1 MGDVG
6 RGGQGGGRRGNWQ
19 RAGSKQRQ
27 GQAQGPGVVGWGVSD
42 AESGE
47 VEVQNNQNN
56 RLGSSFAWGW
66 AVHLVASA
74 SVLPGACGGSPGL
87 EEWPAFEA
95 QGVTV
100 ASPQLLLS
108 QGAEPLGRRA
118 REAGDL
124 EGQNGVQEEGSVP
137 GHGWLFPPTFSLP
150 HGEELERGSEAP
162 SLCSCS
168 NSSQDTFEACYSGT
182 STPSFHG
189 SHCSSSDHSGLGLEQ
204 LQDYALAH
212 FR

>member
-1 MGDVG
+1 MG

-100 ASPQLLLS
+100 ASPQLLVS

-118 REAGDL
+118 REGKAGQS
-124 EGQNGVQEEGSVP
+124 GRSRFRQTWRPGGSVKIIGLLGRATP
-137 GHGWLFPPTFSLP
+137 KAPAP
-150 HGEELERGSEAP
+150 HPYSVLE
-162 SLCSCS
+162 
-168 NSSQDTFEACYSGT
+168 
-182 STPSFHG
+182 
-189 SHCSSSDHSGLGLEQ
+189 
-204 LQDYALAH
+204 
-212 FR
+212 